1 MPMPQGKYFRIG
13 YGIIIG
19 LLIILLANQVGFIFR
34 PIVIVVRTLLLP
46 FILSAVFYYLLR
58 PLLAVLEARKIK
70 KSIAI
75 LIIYLL
81 LFGLAALLIIEV
93 GPMIQN
99 QVSNLIDNIPQ
110 IVDAAKTQVNKLQ
123 QNQWVANY
131 FAQHQDEI
139 SAKVSGYV
147 NGIISN
153 TGQAFNTLLGFISS
167 IVVLLSTVPF
177 ILYYLLKDGAK
188 IREFIINLVPD
199 QHDNKALQIMEEMD
213 GALSAYIQGK
223 ILVSL
228 CLGMLIFIGYQI
240 IGVQYAL
247 LLALAA
253 TLMNVI
259 PFVGLFIGMIPSV
272 VVAFI
277 DSPSMLIKVIIVALI
292 AQQIEANFLSPQIMG
307 KKLDMHPLTIILLL
321 IGVGSLSGLLGMFI
335 AIPTYAVLKV
345 IVSHLYRIYLLRRR
359 IK

>member
-1 MPMPQGKYFRIG
+1 
-13 YGIIIG
+13 
-19 LLIILLANQVGFIFR
+19 
-34 PIVIVVRTLLLP
+34 
-46 FILSAVFYYLLR
+46 
-58 PLLAVLEARKIK
+58 
-70 KSIAI
+70 
-75 LIIYLL
+75 
-81 LFGLAALLIIEV
+81 
-93 GPMIQN
+93 
-99 QVSNLIDNIPQ
+99 
-110 IVDAAKTQVNKLQ
+110 
-123 QNQWVANY
+123 
-131 FAQHQDEI
+131 
-139 SAKVSGYV
+139 
-147 NGIISN
+147 
-153 TGQAFNTLLGFISS
+153 
-167 IVVLLSTVPF
+167 LLSTVPF

-199 QHDNKALQIMEEMD
+199 QHDNQALQIMEEMD

-259 PFVGLFIGMIPSV
+259 PFVGLFIGIIPSV

-277 DSPSMLIKVIIVALI
+277 DSPSMLIKVIIVVLV